1 MCSDLKACD
10 PHLNAGKTAL
20 PARGDPIRDN
30 PSARAG
36 CENGHEHA
44 TSMRACLLLASC
56 LLFACAA
63 GLPAFAATTGD
74 VQVRLESEDGGY
86 LVWAVNRLA
95 GPVEVMLHADQG
107 VIGEPELP
115 ARATVPARSSVLV
128 ARVHRTGI
136 AHGGLGLRLDT
147 IPGSVNAAP
156 RDYEYLFPL
165 SSLAPRVEQG
175 WGGRYSHGDAESHHA
190 VDFAADSG
198 TMVIA
203 AREGIVMQVD
213 AGETRPD
220 SSSRDGE
227 ANLVR
232 ILHDDGSMAVYAHLQ
247 PAGVLVQPG
256 QRVRRGQ
263 PIGLSGNSGFSS
275 GPHLH
280 FVVQV
285 NRGMHLE
292 SIPFRMFSDQGIL
305 RFSEPGDVAP

>member
-1 MCSDLKACD
+1 MKEAVT
-10 PHLNAGKTAL
+10 HLNAGAIPL

-30 PSARAG
+30 PRTCAG
-36 CENGHEHA
+36 RRDGRRHA
-44 TSMRACLLLASC
+44 TRIRTRLLPASLLLLAGA
-56 LLFACAA
+56 L
-63 GLPAFAATTGD
+63 GLPVFAASTSD
-74 VQVRLESEDGGY
+74 VRMRLEASDGDS
-86 LVWAVNRLA
+86 LVWADNHLA
-95 GPVEVMLHADQG
+95 GPVEVMLRADDG
-107 VIGEPELP
+107 VIGDPELP
-115 ARATVPARSSVLV
+115 ARATVPAGSSVLV
-128 ARVHRTGI
+128 ARVHRTG
-136 AHGGLGLRLDT
+136 ARDTALGLRLDT
-147 IPGSVNAAP
+147 VPGSVNATP

-165 SSLAPRVEQG
+165 SSIEPRIEQG
-175 WGGRYSHGDAESHHA
+175 WGGRYSHGDAENHHA

-198 TMVIA
+198 TMVLS

-213 AGETRPD
+213 AGEADTGGAGP
-220 SSSRDGE
+220 RDGG

-247 PAGVLVQPG
+247 PGDVLVKQG

-292 SIPFRMFSDQGIL
+292 SVPFRMFSRQGIL
-305 RFSEPGDVAP
+305 RFGESLDAGP